1 MNARQLAAQ
10 WRANPSDRLRI
21 EREIAVSGRW
31 SEFRFADGQLV
42 ARMTPEIREK
52 ITNSGGGAF
61 MGTSA
66 DRRFWAEMKEPG
78 IVAAAGAGIRSASF
92 DGELINHT
100 EANKLRGLGR
110 RIAA

>member
-42 ARMTPEIREK
+42 ARMSPEIRAQ
-52 ITNSGGGAF
+52 INGA
-61 MGTSA
+61 GVHIRKGQWLS
-66 DRRFWAEMKEPG
+66 DLLSPEM
-78 IVAAAGAGIRSASF
+78 VQAAGAGIRSATF
-92 DGELINHT
+92 DGELINQT

-110 RIAA
+110 ERRAA